1 MQCSNFDM
9 NTYAVF
15 IHYLGDMISS
25 VFVVIAGIA
34 LLIWEGNTWAD
45 YIDPVARYEKAA
57 CPIA

>member
-1 MQCSNFDM
+1 M

-57 CPIA
+57 CPIACVY